1 MLVRVLG
8 ASFRSAP
15 PDRSG
20 TNGIRMTA
28 AKTARVSTIPDLI
41 FKKTARNERLPPN
54 GFGQHSTFR
63 EKMGKRD
70 GAVEVDHRSSRS
82 DSISFSRS
90 RSFIIGVRGGGPAG
104 TTTGG
109 VTQPSRTPSARRASV
124 KTVLRPACGGP
135 NSATTRSRS
144 VTNTISPPAAIRT
157 YSLSLFLST
166 LRPTE
171 RTAHRS
177 FQKLPWQFCGSSCQL
192 VSRTADLVEWSGQAP
207 LTRTDN
213 LLRSPEFAAGGQD
226 EGMTFTA

>member
-1 MLVRVLG
+1 MICMRERMYSIDARCSASSVRT
-8 ASFRSAP
+8 P
-15 PDRSG
+15 M
-20 TNGIRMTA
+20 TNGSNARASTGGVIRS
-28 AKTARVSTIPDLI
+28 RHPTISPI
-41 FKKTARNERLPPN
+41 
-54 GFGQHSTFR
+54 FR
-63 EKMGKRD
+63 ERQMGKRD

-90 RSFIIGVRGGGPAG
+90 RSFVIGVRGGGPAE

-166 LRPTE
+166 SRPTE

-177 FQKLPWQFCGSSCQL
+177 FQKLPWQFCGNSCQL
-192 VSRTADLVEWSGQAP
+192 VSRTADSVEWSGQAP

-213 LLRSPEFAAGGQD
+213 LLRSPEFAAGG
-226 EGMTFTA
+226 